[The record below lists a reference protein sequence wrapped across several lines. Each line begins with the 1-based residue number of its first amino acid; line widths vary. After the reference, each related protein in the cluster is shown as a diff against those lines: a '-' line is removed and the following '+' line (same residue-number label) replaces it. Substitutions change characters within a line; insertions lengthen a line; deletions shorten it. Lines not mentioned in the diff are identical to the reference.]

1 VIGDGQRIAVA
12 LVGEHELALVIG
24 APQNRPARLD
34 HTRTMRKSNFRYY
47 MHDGATAF
55 RLELSGDLS
64 LDGVRDLEQAW
75 RTASSMI
82 GGRCLVV
89 DLSYLASIDDAGRE
103 LLDKWHAQGARLVAI
118 SSEAQAR
125 TQSMIDR
132 PITLLGKT
140 PKAFTWL
147 PFRTSALWLAIF
159 VVLLFPTA
167 ISAALRAPS
176 ELNDSTAYA
185 NRDRLCSVT
194 RSEFVHNVLDM
205 HFDGLLG
212 NEKALRNIPVPISA
226 GYVSQDV
233 DLAFC

>member
-1 VIGDGQRIAVA
+1 
-12 LVGEHELALVIG
+12 
-24 APQNRPARLD
+24 
-34 HTRTMRKSNFRYY
+34 MRKSNFLYY

-64 LDGVRDLEQAW
+64 LDSVRELEQAW

-82 GGRCLVV
+82 GERCLVV

-103 LLDKWHAQGARLVAI
+103 LLDKWHAQGARFVAI

-125 TQSMIDR
+125 IQSMIGR
-132 PITLLGKT
+132 PITLLGTT

-159 VVLLFPTA
+159 VLLFPPAT
-167 ISAALRAPS
+167 SAANQCRADFNYGSAS

-185 NRDRLCSVT
+185 NRDRLGAVT
-194 RSEFVHNVLDM
+194 RAELVHNVLDM

-212 NEKALRNIPVPISA
+212 NEKPLRNIPVPISA
-226 GYVSQDV
+226 NYVLQDV
-233 DLAFC
+233 DLAFG